1 MQDNEPTLGAVT
13 KLGTLRFIY
22 LLFIIIIIFFS
33 VLCLSRGQVRFAH
46 KRRLLKT
53 QL

>member
-22 LLFIIIIIFFS
+22 LLFIIIIIFFQCY
-33 VLCLSRGQVRFAH
+33 VCPGDKCALHINEDC
-46 KRRLLKT
+46 
-53 QL
+53 